1 MLWEEHFFLCM
12 VTFCCHRTEV
22 QPLEE
27 RVTGNRAAAWAVFSK
42 RNWKLLDRLGQGMRS
57 AAPHPKSGSCYI
69 HAEATDPL
77 HPWFPCHTV
86 SPGPA
91 CANWALPLIQAVPA
105 WGAWPL
111 QKWPPHS
118 QSLAAAPQ
126 AQPPAAPVLTVLR
139 LLPEG
144 SAMLP
149 SCVGRTLLC
158 ASVLSDHIFFSL

>member
-12 VTFCCHRTEV
+12 VTFCCHRMEV

-27 RVTGNRAAAWAVFSK
+27 RVTGNRAAAWAVFSR
-42 RNWKLLDRLGQGMRS
+42 RNWELLDRLGQGMRS

-105 WGAWPL
+105 GEPGRCRNGHPTPKAW
-111 QKWPPHS
+111 Q
-118 QSLAAAPQ
+118 
-126 AQPPAAPVLTVLR
+126 QPPRPSHLQPLS
-139 LLPEG
+139 LLY
-144 SAMLP
+144 
-149 SCVGRTLLC
+149 
-158 ASVLSDHIFFSL
+158 